1 MIPLFLRNSRR
12 ALQGAHALRR
22 VSGALLISVFRH
34 NYLHVFQVWHNH
46 VVQNA
51 IRFQCP
57 FRRWK
62 SSARRHALRWASET
76 KFLSNTLIGIFR
88 WHGKISSPLFFK
100 IGKISIN
107 KSAKI
112 HQTFSTAL
120 CTAPHFC
127 ARRAFP
133 SCDPE
138 ACLVI
143 EQFFRL
149 QIV

>member
-1 MIPLFLRNSRR
+1 MIPLFLRNGRR

-22 VSGALLISVFRH
+22 VSGVHLISVFGHDFFLRCSKFDI
-34 NYLHVFQVWHNH
+34 NMLH
-46 VVQNA
+46 A

-57 FRRWK
+57 FRRQK

-107 KSAKI
+107 KSINKSAQI
-112 HQTFSTAL
+112 HQQIRANPSNIFDGSLYSATLL
-120 CTAPHFC
+120 CQ
-127 ARRAFP
+127 
-133 SCDPE
+133 
-138 ACLVI
+138 ACLS
-143 EQFFRL
+143 FM
-149 QIV
+149 

>member
-22 VSGALLISVFRH
+22 VSGVHLISVFGHDFFLRCSKFDI
-34 NYLHVFQVWHNH
+34 NMLH
-46 VVQNA
+46 A

-57 FRRWK
+57 FRRQK

-107 KSAKI
+107 KSINKSAQI
-112 HQTFSTAL
+112 HQQIRANPSNIFDGSLYSATLL
-120 CTAPHFC
+120 CQ
-127 ARRAFP
+127 
-133 SCDPE
+133 
-138 ACLVI
+138 ACLS
-143 EQFFRL
+143 FM
-149 QIV
+149 